1 MYDPYQRTIERGCPE
16 HVDGQAKAININLQN
31 TLTIQNQ
38 LSCVYYVFI
47 VYYQLRDDVQ
57 ENRNDSFIYLILF
70 MSSFLLLAGCLISKI
85 PMKTFLR
92 YYSAIFMYTFIF
104 TPVFYTL
111 TQSISSDT
119 IFRLQVGLLAAHLI
133 SLDYFDDS
141 GNVSIFSTNTAT
153 FAVICMVSRL
163 QIDDEFTDGLEN
175 GKVKSYLKMNDHAY
189 FKSFAMI
196 MIAIQL
202 LLVWPM
208 LRSKLNG
215 NARTVINL
223 VMISLALEKSY
234 KFTKIAFYSF
244 MFLNCTILTASY
256 ALKFYANKVRDTS
269 SKLKLNSTPL
279 PKLFS
284 QL

>member
-1 MYDPYQRTIERGCPE
+1 MSDPDHRTIERGCPD
-16 HVDGQAKAININLQN
+16 HVDGQAKPLKINLQN
-31 TLTIQNQ
+31 TITIQNQ

-47 VYYQLRDDVQ
+47 VYYQLRDDVK
-57 ENRNDSFIYLILF
+57 ENRNDSFIYFILF
-70 MSSFLLLAGCLISKI
+70 MSSFLLLAGCLFSKI

-163 QIDDEFTDGLEN
+163 QIDDELIDGLES
-175 GKVKSYLKMNDHAY
+175 VRVTSYLKMNDHAY

-208 LRSKLNG
+208 LRSKLDG
-215 NARTVINL
+215 DARTVINL

-234 KFTKIAFYSF
+234 NFSKISFYSF
-244 MFLNCTILTASY
+244 MFMNCTILTASY
-256 ALKFYANKVRDTS
+256 ALKFYTNKVRDTS
-269 SKLKLNSTPL
+269 SKLKLNPTPL